1 MKTVKRNGKRVEQHM
16 AIVCSDGGCLLAT
29 TQGRSCQLTSVY
41 LWKTDTNHF
50 IIGDDS
56 LFLWTQLQGEDT
68 FIRDE
73 RVQRGSFLVQ
83 YLSLI
88 IVGYLECT
96 KDILHFKHLQ
106 MKYIIDLTINK
117 GIQLITNE
125 SKNYVDRLNNLC

>member
-41 LWKTDTNHF
+41 LWKTDTDHF

-88 IVGYLECT
+88 IVGYRYLAFQAFANE
-96 KDILHFKHLQ
+96 
-106 MKYIIDLTINK
+106 KYIIDLTINK

>member
-1 MKTVKRNGKRVEQHM
+1 MI
-16 AIVCSDGGCLLAT
+16 ACSYGLNFKG
-29 TQGRSCQLTSVY
+29 
-41 LWKTDTNHF
+41 
-50 IIGDDS
+50 
-56 LFLWTQLQGEDT
+56 
-68 FIRDE
+68 RDE